1 MRKFAWT
8 LAALCSLTLGCN
20 APVETIPAVTPEPE
34 ASSGTTA
41 GEGHEGHDHAHGD
54 HDHAPGDTKDAGAE
68 AKAEEAK
75 TEGVEVTDAKAEGA
89 PEAKT
94 EAAAEPS
101 ASTAKPELIRFVADK
116 RINVPEMM
124 CPYSC
129 WPKVKETLAA
139 QAGVEAVQLAEQPA
153 GTAEGEIKERVVEL
167 KLNGDFNADDAIA
180 ALAKVSFKAELAK

>member
-8 LAALCSLTLGCN
+8 LTALCALVMGCE
-20 APVETIPAVTPEPE
+20 APVETIPAVTPEPP
-34 ASSGTTA
+34 ASSGTTMDA
-41 GEGHEGHDHAHGD
+41 GHEGHDHAHGEHGD
-54 HDHAPGDTKDAGAE
+54 HEHAEGDAKAAGAKAE
-68 AKAEEAK
+68 AKEGAEGVGEAK
-75 TEGVEVTDAKAEGA
+75 K
-89 PEAKT
+89 

-139 QAGVEAVQLAEQPA
+139 QAGVEGVQLAEQPA

-167 KLNGDFNADDAIA
+167 KLKGDFDADAAIA

>member
-8 LAALCSLTLGCN
+8 LTALCALVVGCE
-20 APVETIPAVTPEPE
+20 APVETIPAVTPEPP
-34 ASSGTTA
+34 ASSGTTMDA
-41 GEGHEGHDHAHGD
+41 GHEGHDHAEGEHGD
-54 HDHAPGDTKDAGAE
+54 HEHAEGDAKDAE
-68 AKAEEAK
+68 AKAEAK
-75 TEGVEVTDAKAEGA
+75 EGA
-89 PEAKT
+89 E

-139 QAGVEAVQLAEQPA
+139 QAGVEGVQLAEQPA
-153 GTAEGEIKERVVEL
+153 GTPEGEIKERVVEL
-167 KLNGDFNADDAIA
+167 KLKGDFDADAAIA